1 MEGTRTLGQADLHSR
16 QSVNTRSESRNSL
29 AIQWLGLCDV
39 TTEGPGSTPGGK
51 TKILQAVKQKNKN
64 KKQKTQQ
71 QQKQNLIVPGWW
83 VSLRSSSKVRN
94 LVLWLTFGNLC
105 QGMMRSLC
113 WVRYDRDCL
122 GDPGLTPK
130 LGRSLGEGNGTYSSI
145 LAWRIPWT

>member
-51 TKILQAVKQKNKN
+51 TRILQAVKQKNKN

-71 QQKQNLIVPGWW
+71 QQKQNLIVPG
-83 VSLRSSSKVRN
+83 
-94 LVLWLTFGNLC
+94 
-105 QGMMRSLC
+105 
-113 WVRYDRDCL
+113 
-122 GDPGLTPK
+122 
-130 LGRSLGEGNGTYSSI
+130 
-145 LAWRIPWT
+145 